1 MQKMILALFVVAS
14 AYAEYWGSCA
24 PSTGAFINGKF
35 HSAEPIFF
43 KSWCP
48 TQEDLTQGIL
58 RYLEATN
65 QQSRNYVVIEQ
76 EHWYWL
82 HFTDE

>member
-1 MQKMILALFVVAS
+1 MRKMILTLFVVAS

-24 PSTGAFINGKF
+24 PSTGAYINGEF
-35 HSAEPIFF
+35 VPGEPVFF

-48 TQEDLTQGIL
+48 TQDDLTQGIL

-65 QQSRNYVVIEQ
+65 QLNRSYAIEEM
-76 EHWYWL
+76 EHWYML
-82 HFTDE
+82 HFTD